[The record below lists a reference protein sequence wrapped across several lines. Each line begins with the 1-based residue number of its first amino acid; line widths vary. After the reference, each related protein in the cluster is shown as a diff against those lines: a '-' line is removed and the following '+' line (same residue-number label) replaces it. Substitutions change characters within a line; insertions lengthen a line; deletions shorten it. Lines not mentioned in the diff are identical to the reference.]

1 VGHPGLY
8 RPTATQTFIYGVL
21 TIPFLKLLS
30 PITQEKK
37 KGTQDFTDNKKK
49 GKMEKLKIVMQS
61 QFS

>member
-1 VGHPGLY
+1 VVGHPGLY

-37 KGTQDFTDNKKK
+37 KK
-49 GKMEKLKIVMQS
+49 KLKIVQTTRRKVKWRNLKL
-61 QFS
+61 

>member
-37 KGTQDFTDNKKK
+37 K
-49 GKMEKLKIVMQS
+49 KLKIVQTTRRKVKWRNLKL
-61 QFS
+61 